1 MAVLGDEGL
10 DLLFREARTQ
20 YDWKPETLERANLE
34 ALYAL
39 ARFAPTSANNSPARY
54 AWCVSREARETLA
67 ACVSEGNREKVLT
80 APATVVVGMDL
91 GFHEHRH
98 MSFLFPHS
106 DTTGWFTR
114 SEAFTRDTALRNST
128 LQAAWLMMAARSLG
142 FDTGPMSGFD
152 QEAVDAAFWAGTTVE
167 TNFLIS
173 VGHGT
178 GEKLFPRLPRFDF
191 DAVNRVC

>member
-1 MAVLGDEGL
+1 
-10 DLLFREARTQ
+10 
-20 YDWKPETLERANLE
+20 
-34 ALYAL
+34 
-39 ARFAPTSANNSPARY
+39 
-54 AWCVSREARETLA
+54 
-67 ACVSEGNREKVLT
+67 
-80 APATVVVGMDL
+80 MDL